1 MGKGRL
7 WASKYHKQ
15 DRLWYDRT
23 MDAYITIQEAAR
35 VAGYASATNLHAAAR
50 LGRLRTIKPGPRA
63 RLTTRPWLDE
73 YLQALRNGDYDRGRR
88 RGPRKGQDASGTA
101 GE

>member
-1 MGKGRL
+1 
-7 WASKYHKQ
+7 
-15 DRLWYDRT
+15 
-23 MDAYITIQEAAR
+23 MDEYITIQEAAR
-35 VAGYASATNLHAAAR
+35 TAGYASATNLHAAAR

-73 YLQALRNGDYDRGRR
+73 YLQALRNGAYDRGQR
-88 RGPRKGQDASGTA
+88 RGPRKGEDAGGEA